1 MLSTHSPKHTQPRA
15 VLIRVVHFFILSPK
29 HKHSRLKY
37 IVVSACCI
45 TELKLFVNFEHNR
58 CFLHLHKLPAFEKN
72 HSVCIWCFKT
82 ASLQIFTLCYKYLK
96 LTLSPKLA
104 DTVPSLH
111 CPKFALALFT

>member
-15 VLIRVVHFFILSPK
+15 LLIHVVRFFILSPK

-58 CFLHLHKLPAFEKN
+58 CFLHLHKLPAFEKKIIQCAFGALRLPPSN
-72 HSVCIWCFKT
+72 IYSV
-82 ASLQIFTLCYKYLK
+82 LQVLEIN
-96 LTLSPKLA
+96 
-104 DTVPSLH
+104 TVP
-111 CPKFALALFT
+111 